1 MKLAETFNFLELRNK
16 ITDKKM
22 SIKTIY
28 KFTRFFN
35 QLESESKFFNETLQS
50 IINIYGQRD
59 ENGEF
64 ILTDNGQGVKIKEDK
79 FNECMERVKE
89 LNEVE
94 IQLSYIPKFT
104 LDELEG
110 LELDFKE
117 MELLIPYIE
126 EN

>member
-1 MKLAETFNFLELRNK
+1 MKLAETFNFLQLRNK
-16 ITDKKM
+16 IIDKKM
-22 SIKTIY
+22 PIKTVY

-50 IINIYGQRD
+50 IIDVYGQRD
-59 ENGEF
+59 EDGEF

-79 FNECMERVKE
+79 FNECMEKVKE

-94 IQLSYIPKFT
+94 TQLSYIPKFT
-104 LDELEG
+104 LDELEN
-110 LELDFKE
+110 LDLDFKE

>member
-1 MKLAETFNFLELRNK
+1 MKLAETFNFLQLRNK
-16 ITDKKM
+16 IIDKKM
-22 SIKTIY
+22 PIKTVY

-50 IINIYGQRD
+50 IINTYGQRD

-64 ILTDNGQGVKIKEDK
+64 ILTDNEQGIKIKEDK
-79 FNECMERVKE
+79 INECMEKINE
-89 LNEVE
+89 LNELEV
-94 IQLSYIPKFT
+94 QLSYIPKFT

>member
-79 FNECMERVKE
+79 FNECMEKVKE
-89 LNEVE
+89 LNELE

>member
-1 MKLAETFNFLELRNK
+1 MKLAETFNFLQLRNK
-16 ITDKKM
+16 IIDKKM
-22 SIKTIY
+22 PIKTVY

-50 IINIYGQRD
+50 IIDVYGQRD
-59 ENGEF
+59 EDGEF

-79 FNECMERVKE
+79 FNECMEKVKE

-94 IQLSYIPKFT
+94 TQLSYIPKFT

>member
-1 MKLAETFNFLELRNK
+1 MKLAETFNFLQLRNK
-16 ITDKKM
+16 IIDKK
-22 SIKTIY
+22 IPVKTLY

-35 QLESESKFFNETLQS
+35 QLESEGKFFNETLQS
-50 IINIYGQRD
+50 IIDTYGQRD

-64 ILTDNGQGVKIKEDK
+64 ILTDNGQGIKIKEDK
-79 FNECMERVKE
+79 SNECMKKINE
-89 LNEVE
+89 LNEIEV
-94 IQLSYIPKFT
+94 QLSYIPKFT